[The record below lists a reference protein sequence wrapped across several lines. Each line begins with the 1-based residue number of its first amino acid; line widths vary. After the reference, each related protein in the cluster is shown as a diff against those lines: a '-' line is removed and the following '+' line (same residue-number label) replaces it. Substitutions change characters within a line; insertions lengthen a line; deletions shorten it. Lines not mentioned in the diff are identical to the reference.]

1 MKVELCYEA
10 VATMQVEVDDK
21 FKRLKCSGEWTPE
34 LEKLADELED
44 ILSKAADTDTI
55 HFYGIFD
62 AEDDAV
68 MLEY

>member
-1 MKVELCYEA
+1 MKVELCYETI
-10 VATMQVEVDDK
+10 VTVEVEVDDK
-21 FKRLKCSGEWTPE
+21 FKKLKIPGEWTPE
-34 LEKLADELED
+34 QEDLATELEA
-44 ILSKAADTDTI
+44 ILSEATNTDVI